1 MHQES
6 SFIFAL
12 KNLTLEGKMTFG
24 ILSVLSLVA
33 WTVIVGKIFAL
44 RKQQRKADLFY
55 DRFGETTDPLELV
68 GRDDDFEG
76 APPYSVYDY
85 GVRELQRLRE
95 KFGTGEGK
103 TNGSG
108 PRLPGK
114 VLARLRA
121 SIERGMGEES
131 ARLSSGMVILA
142 LCISGG
148 PFLGLMGTVIGVM
161 ETFSAVGQAGEANF
175 AAIAPG
181 VAGALLNTVLGLFV
195 AIPALFAFNLL
206 QRKIGAL
213 ETDMG
218 TFASELEGLLVMDY
232 VDVDAS
238 SLHEEPSSRSM
249 PSSSDFSTT
258 H

>member
-1 MHQES
+1 MPHQS
-6 SFIFAL
+6 SFVFAFQ
-12 KNLTLEGKMTFG
+12 NLTTEG
-24 ILSVLSLVA
+24 ILTFSTLSALSLVA
-33 WTVIVGKIFAL
+33 WTVIVGKVLAL
-44 RKQQRKADLFY
+44 RKQQKKADHFY
-55 DRFGETTDPLELV
+55 ERFAETTDPLELIDK
-68 GRDDDFEG
+68 DDEFEG

-95 KFGTGEGK
+95 KFGTGGA

-108 PRLPGK
+108 PKLPGK

-131 ARLSSGMVILA
+131 GRLSAGMVVLA

-161 ETFSAVGQAGEANF
+161 ETFAAVGQAGEANF

-206 QRKIGAL
+206 QRRIGAL
-213 ETDMG
+213 ETDMA

-232 VDVDAS
+232 VDADAS
-238 SLHEEPSSRSM
+238 ALHEESSRAM

>member
-1 MHQES
+1 MPHES
-6 SFIFAL
+6 SFLFAL
-12 KNLTLEGKMTFG
+12 KNLTLEGQLTFG

-33 WTVIVGKIFAL
+33 WTVIVGKVLAL
-44 RKQQRKADLFY
+44 RKQQKKADLFY

-68 GRDDDFEG
+68 GRDDEFEG

-95 KFGTGEGK
+95 KFGSEGR

-108 PRLPGK
+108 ARLPGK

-121 SIERGMGEES
+121 AIERGMGEES
-131 ARLSSGMVILA
+131 GRLSSGMVVLA

-161 ETFSAVGQAGEANF
+161 ETFAAVGQAGEANF

-232 VDVDAS
+232 VDADAH
-238 SLHEEPSSRSM
+238 SLHEESPSRSI

>member
-1 MHQES
+1 MQPES
-6 SFIFAL
+6 SFVFAF
-12 KNLTLEGKMTFG
+12 KNLTLEGNITFT
-24 ILSVLSLVA
+24 ILGLLSLLA
-33 WTVIVGKIFAL
+33 WTVIVGTIFAL
-44 RKQQRKADLFY
+44 RKQQKKADLFY
-55 DRFGETTDPLELV
+55 DRFADTTDPLELV
-68 GRDDDFEG
+68 GRDEEFEG

-95 KFGTGEGK
+95 KFGTSGS

-108 PRLPGK
+108 PKLPGK

-121 SIERGMGEES
+121 AIERGMGEES
-131 ARLSSGMVILA
+131 ARLSSGMVVLA
-142 LCISGG
+142 LCVSGG
-148 PFLGLMGTVIGVM
+148 PFLGLMGTVVGVM
-161 ETFSAVGQAGEANF
+161 ETFAAVGQAGEANF

-206 QRKIGAL
+206 QRKIGNL
-213 ETDMG
+213 ETDMA

-232 VDVDAS
+232 VDADS
-238 SLHEEPSSRSM
+238 SALHEESSRAM
-249 PSSSDFSTT
+249 PSADFSTT

>member
-1 MHQES
+1 MHPQS
-6 SFIFAL
+6 SFVFAFQ
-12 KNLTLEGKMTFG
+12 NLTLEGNITFA
-24 ILSVLSLVA
+24 ILGLLSLLA

-44 RKQQRKADLFY
+44 RKQQKKADLFY
-55 DRFGETTDPLELV
+55 DSFADTTDPLELV
-68 GRDDDFEG
+68 GRDEEFEG

-95 KFGTGEGK
+95 KFGTSGS

-108 PRLPGK
+108 RKLPGK

-142 LCISGG
+142 LCVSGG
-148 PFLGLMGTVIGVM
+148 PFLGLMGTVVGVM
-161 ETFSAVGQAGEANF
+161 ETFAAVGQAGEANF

-206 QRKIGAL
+206 QRKIGNL
-213 ETDMG
+213 ETDMA

-232 VDVDAS
+232 VDADAS
-238 SLHEEPSSRSM
+238 ALHEESSRSL
-249 PSSSDFSTT
+249 PSADFSTT

>member
-1 MHQES
+1 MQES
-6 SFIFAL
+6 SFVFAFN
-12 KNLTLEGKMTFG
+12 NLTSEGIVTFS
-24 ILSVLSLVA
+24 ILALLSLLA
-33 WTVIVGKIFAL
+33 WTVIVGKVFAL
-44 RKQQRKADLFY
+44 RKQGKRADHFY

-68 GRDDDFEG
+68 GKDDEFEG

-95 KFGTGEGK
+95 KFGNHGA

-108 PRLPGK
+108 PKLPGK

-121 SIERGMGEES
+121 AIERGMGEES

-142 LCISGG
+142 LCVSGG
-148 PFLGLMGTVIGVM
+148 PFLGLLGTVIGVM

-175 AAIAPG
+175 SAIAPG
-181 VAGALLNTVLGLFV
+181 VAGALLNTVLGLVV

-206 QRKIGAL
+206 QRRIGTL
-213 ETDMG
+213 ETDMA

-232 VDVDAS
+232 VDADAS
-238 SLHEEPSSRSM
+238 SLHEDASRSL
-249 PSSSDFSTT
+249 PSADFSTT

>member
-1 MHQES
+1 
-6 SFIFAL
+6 
-12 KNLTLEGKMTFG
+12 
-24 ILSVLSLVA
+24 
-33 WTVIVGKIFAL
+33 
-44 RKQQRKADLFY
+44 
-55 DRFGETTDPLELV
+55 
-68 GRDDDFEG
+68 
-76 APPYSVYDY
+76 
-85 GVRELQRLRE
+85 
-95 KFGTGEGK
+95 
-103 TNGSG
+103 
-108 PRLPGK
+108 
-114 VLARLRA
+114 
-121 SIERGMGEES
+121 
-131 ARLSSGMVILA
+131 MVVLA

-161 ETFSAVGQAGEANF
+161 ETFAAVGQAGEANF

-232 VDVDAS
+232 VDAHAS
-238 SLHEEPSSRSM
+238 QLEEDGHKTTSSASA
-249 PSSSDFSTT
+249 DFSTT

>member
-1 MHQES
+1 MHPES
-6 SFIFAL
+6 SFVFAF
-12 KNLTLEGKMTFG
+12 KNLTLEGIITFS
-24 ILSVLSLVA
+24 ILGLLSLLA

-44 RKQQRKADLFY
+44 RKQQKKADLFY
-55 DRFGETTDPLELV
+55 DRFAETTDPLELV
-68 GRDDDFEG
+68 GKDDEYEG

-95 KFGTGEGK
+95 KFGTAGA

-108 PRLPGK
+108 PKLPSK

-142 LCISGG
+142 LCVSGG
-148 PFLGLMGTVIGVM
+148 PFLGLMGTVVGVM
-161 ETFSAVGQAGEANF
+161 ETFAAVGQAGEANF

-213 ETDMG
+213 ETDMA

-232 VDVDAS
+232 VDADAS
-238 SLHEEPSSRSM
+238 SMHEDTSRSM
-249 PSSSDFSTT
+249 PSADFSTT

>member
-1 MHQES
+1 MQPES
-6 SFIFAL
+6 SFVFAF
-12 KNLTLEGKMTFG
+12 KNLTLEGNITFSTLG
-24 ILSVLSLVA
+24 LLSLLA
-33 WTVIVGKIFAL
+33 WTVIVGKVLAL
-44 RKQQRKADLFY
+44 RRQQKKADHFY
-55 DRFGETTDPLELV
+55 DCFAETTDPLELV
-68 GRDDDFEG
+68 GKDDEFEG

-85 GVRELQRLRE
+85 GIRELQRLRE
-95 KFGTGEGK
+95 KFGTAGS

-121 SIERGMGEES
+121 AIERGMGEES

-142 LCISGG
+142 LCVSGG
-148 PFLGLMGTVIGVM
+148 PFLGLLGTVVGVM
-161 ETFSAVGQAGEANF
+161 ETFAAVGQAGEANF

-206 QRKIGAL
+206 QRRIGNL
-213 ETDMG
+213 ETDMA

-232 VDVDAS
+232 VDADAS
-238 SLHEEPSSRSM
+238 SLHEESSRSL
-249 PSSSDFSTT
+249 PSSEFSTT

>member
-1 MHQES
+1 MQPES
-6 SFIFAL
+6 SFFFAFR
-12 KNLTLEGKMTFG
+12 NLTHEGMITF
-24 ILSVLSLVA
+24 SMLSLLSLLA
-33 WTVIVGKIFAL
+33 WTVIVGKVLAL
-44 RKQQRKADLFY
+44 RKQRKKADHFY
-55 DRFGETTDPLELV
+55 DRFAETQDPLELV
-68 GRDDDFEG
+68 GRDDEFEG

-95 KFGTGEGK
+95 KFGTEGK

-108 PRLPGK
+108 PKLPGK

-121 SIERGMGEES
+121 AVERGMGEES
-131 ARLSSGMVILA
+131 GRLSSGMVILA
-142 LCISGG
+142 LCVSGG
-148 PFLGLMGTVIGVM
+148 PFLGLLGTVVGVM
-161 ETFSAVGQAGEANF
+161 ETFAAVGQAGEANF

-206 QRKIGAL
+206 QRRIGAM
-213 ETDMG
+213 ETDMA

-232 VDVDAS
+232 VDADAS
-238 SLHEEPSSRSM
+238 ALHEEGSRSL
-249 PSSSDFSTT
+249 PSADFSTT

>member
-1 MHQES
+1 MPPKS
-6 SFIFAL
+6 AFVFAFQ
-12 KNLTLEGKMTFG
+12 NLTSEGIFTFSA
-24 ILSVLSLVA
+24 LMLLSLLA
-33 WTVIVGKIFAL
+33 WTVIIGKVLSL
-44 RKQQRKADLFY
+44 RKQRKKADLFY
-55 DRFGETTDPLELV
+55 DGFGETKDPLELV

-85 GVRELQRLRE
+85 AIRELQRLRE
-95 KFGTGEGK
+95 RFAVSG
-103 TNGSG
+103 TNGNSK
-108 PRLPGK
+108 LPGAA
-114 VLARLRA
+114 LARLRA
-121 SIERGMGEES
+121 AIERGMGEES

-148 PFLGLMGTVIGVM
+148 PFMGLLGTVIGVM

-213 ETDMG
+213 ETDMS
-218 TFASELEGLLVMDY
+218 TFASELEGLLVLDY
-232 VDVDAS
+232 VDADAS
-238 SLHEEPSSRSM
+238 ALHEESSRSM
-249 PSSSDFSTT
+249 PSSDLSTT